1 MSNWV
6 AGVIAKFNAWIDQ
19 NRQVIV
25 TIAKVAASIL
35 AGGIALMVFGAL
47 VSGLGIVLGKLAATI
62 TFVGTA
68 FKVLGAAIMFL
79 TQPIVL
85 AIAAVAALGAYIVY
99 ASGAGAQALSWLGTR
114 FGQLKQD
121 AQSAYQGIGD
131 ALAAGDIALAARI
144 LWLTLKMEWTRGVNF
159 LEKIWLNFRNFFIR
173 LAYDAFS
180 GALAAATYAWYG
192 LERGWN
198 ETVSFL
204 QKVWNGFSS
213 FFARTWEQM
222 KAWATKAYLWIMKL
236 FDDSINLEAAYQ
248 IVDDEKQ
255 KAIDKINQDQQS
267 RGTEIENR
275 RNSRNEDST
284 KMRDATMDQIGT
296 DHVNRNKQLDDEY
309 NQRLNENTNDLDQAR
324 KAWRDS
330 LSEAKKKRAAKD
342 RLGTTAAPGYQEPDL
357 SGLGGL
363 FDAAAAKMTAA
374 GGFSGFSRF
383 GAEGNSAAER
393 TANGVEQIAK
403 NTKELVNA
411 QKDDDEVAV

>member
-1 MSNWV
+1 M
-6 AGVIAKFNAWIDQ
+6 
-19 NRQVIV
+19 
-25 TIAKVAASIL
+25 
-35 AGGIALMVFGAL
+35 
-47 VSGLGIVLGKLAATI
+47 LGKIASTI
-62 TFVGTA
+62 VFIGTV
-68 FKVLGAAIMFL
+68 FKTLGAAIMFL

-85 AIAAVAALGAYIVY
+85 AIAAFAALAAYIVY
-99 ASGAGAQALSWLGTR
+99 ASGAGAKALDWLGTR

-121 AQSAYQGIGD
+121 AISAYQGIGD
-131 ALAAGDIALAARI
+131 ALAAGDIAMAARI
-144 LWLTLKMEWTRGVNF
+144 LWLTLKMEWIRGVNF
-159 LEKIWLNFRNFFIR
+159 LEKIWLNFRNFFVR
-173 LAYDAFS
+173 LAYDAFY
-180 GALAAATYAWYG
+180 GALAVATYAWYG

-198 ETVSFL
+198 ETVAFL
-204 QKVWNGFSS
+204 QKVWIGFSS
-213 FFARTWEQM
+213 FFARTWEHM

-267 RGTEIENR
+267 RGTEIEKR
-275 RNSRNEDST
+275 RQSRNEDSARE
-284 KMRDATMDQIGT
+284 RDEMLNQIGT
-296 DHVNRNKQLDDEY
+296 DYANKNKQLDDEY
-309 NQRLNENTNDLDQAR
+309 NQRMQENADDLDQAR

-330 LSEAKKKRAAKD
+330 LNEAKQKRTDKD
-342 RLGTTAAPGYQEPDL
+342 RLGTSAAPGYQEPDL

-403 NTKELVNA
+403 NTKELLNV
-411 QKDDDEVAV
+411 QRESEETAV